1 MEGIWSSSRGGIDV
15 VDTIHKEQAMTW
27 IMFIEEMGLT
37 YQEYAETRRALG
49 DTPGRRPYVLVTQK
63 PRGALERLSSSI
75 PDMVYNIGFL
85 LLLAFLGTL
94 PMTIPIL
101 GSLVGIVIGIG
112 VPVGIL
118 LSIVTGKPIVT
129 WKHPTKYD

>member
-1 MEGIWSSSRGGIDV
+1 MNKG
-15 VDTIHKEQAMTW
+15 W
-27 IMFIEEMGLT
+27 IQYREEMGLT

-49 DTPGRRPYVLVTQK
+49 DIPNSKQYILVTQK
-63 PRGALERLSSSI
+63 PRGVAERLSSNI

-85 LLLAFLGTL
+85 CLLVFLGTL
-94 PMTIPIL
+94 PMTIPFFGAIM
-101 GSLVGIVIGIG
+101 GIVIGIG

-118 LSIVTGKPIVT
+118 LSIATGKPIVT